1 MLTYLFNVSYA
12 NVSTYTCRYPP
23 GQHVVMSV
31 AGSGV
36 VTATPAEVRT
46 ERRRDAGRASVD
58 II

>member
-1 MLTYLFNVSYA
+1 MIYNYCG

-23 GQHVVMSV
+23 GQHVGMSV

-58 II
+58 IR